1 MTADTY
7 DGAGFLASSR
17 RLPERRSESAATFN
31 WSLYDAN
38 SEEIARS
45 GLQARW
51 RINADP
57 FGVARNSSD
66 GILLSTHSPMML
78 FHALNPFLPKTSSL
92 LMARGVSRSSSSVSS
107 LDLGSEESRCS
118 KAREYSS
125 VIANAVC
132 ISGFDA
138 ECPRWHLASR
148 PTWSARPMLLR
159 YSCSSS
165 VPPAQFAPRRSK

>member
-7 DGAGFLASSR
+7 DGAGFLVSSR

-51 RINADP
+51 RINADQ

-78 FHALNPFLPKTSSL
+78 FHALNPFP
-92 LMARGVSRSSSSVSS
+92 AE
-107 LDLGSEESRCS
+107 DFF
-118 KAREYSS
+118 
-125 VIANAVC
+125 IAY
-132 ISGFDA
+132 G
-138 ECPRWHLASR
+138 
-148 PTWSARPMLLR
+148 
-159 YSCSSS
+159 
-165 VPPAQFAPRRSK
+165 PRRIPVIVQRVIFRSDV